1 MIEEILKLI
10 DAYWKF
16 DENQHPM
23 SSWHDKQDLLTAVE
37 QLKNCNL
44 QNVSNNEVSVCEKC
58 QHYRKDNTPEICRRC
73 FSNSHFQKAN

>member
-1 MIEEILKLI
+1 MKEIDYKIEALRNMLI
-10 DAYWKF
+10 
-16 DENQHPM
+16 ELQ
-23 SSWHDKQDLLTAVE
+23 Q